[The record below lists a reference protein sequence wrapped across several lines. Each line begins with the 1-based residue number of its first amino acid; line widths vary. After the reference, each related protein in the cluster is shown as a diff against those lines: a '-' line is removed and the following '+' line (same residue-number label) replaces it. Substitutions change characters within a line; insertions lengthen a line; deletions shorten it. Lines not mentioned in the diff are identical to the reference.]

1 VRTCERCGRYA
12 CTPCVSHGGRCG
24 DCIRQYVARVPSSK
38 DRARR
43 AARFLRF
50 SGAVGLCNLL
60 LYLWSIYFWAVLFVP
75 GSSEYLKIMR
85 ALEPIGMI
93 VYGAAWVLSRI
104 TPILCWMWL
113 HRVVRQI
120 GAWGGDVG
128 ATPAWAVGCW
138 LVPFVNL
145 VKPFRVVRGIV
156 EELGGKSLAASLRLG
171 MWWFAFMLALVLN
184 WLAESLSMRL
194 MPPPL
199 AITVSLIKVGFL
211 IYIIPVA
218 FHCVRIVREIQE
230 RLDARRS
237 GL

>member
-1 VRTCERCGRYA
+1 
-12 CTPCVSHGGRCG
+12 
-24 DCIRQYVARVPSSK
+24 
-38 DRARR
+38 
-43 AARFLRF
+43 
-50 SGAVGLCNLL
+50 
-60 LYLWSIYFWAVLFVP
+60 
-75 GSSEYLKIMR
+75 
-85 ALEPIGMI
+85 
-93 VYGAAWVLSRI
+93 
-104 TPILCWMWL
+104 
-113 HRVVRQI
+113 
-120 GAWGGDVG
+120 
-128 ATPAWAVGCW
+128 
-138 LVPFVNL
+138 
-145 VKPFRVVRGIV
+145 
-156 EELGGKSLAASLRLG
+156 